1 MKLKH
6 REQNRPDLVAGSLPQ
21 LSGLIHDM
29 PDIRSSLENYGRR
42 CDFGLSMTFRL
53 IDSGAPAELR
63 SSKVDD
69 CID

>member
-6 REQNRPDLVAGSLPQ
+6 REQNRPDLVRGAYPNCQ
-21 LSGLIHDM
+21 GLIHDM

-53 IDSGAPAELR
+53 IDSGASAELR
-63 SSKVDD
+63 SSTVDD